1 MVCLRKA
8 NLRFSTHGMIYIR
21 IYILQIISVIM
32 TGDKERKQKY
42 KPFRNIEIIIYLFF
56 LQLGYVYPLCIK
68 TSHI

>member
-1 MVCLRKA
+1 
-8 NLRFSTHGMIYIR
+8 
-21 IYILQIISVIM
+21 M